1 MKNKILIRNIYRLN
15 LQIFLKKTNPAIFH
29 KDTHFVK
36 NKSNRQQTRYIDF
49 IFQDKW
55 ESTKQL
61 NTKQKRYIT
70 HKIIDVVLQR
80 LW

>member
-1 MKNKILIRNIYRLN
+1 MKNKILTRNIYRLN
-15 LQIFLKKTNPAIFH
+15 LQIFLKKTNPSIYH
-29 KDTHFVK
+29 KDTYFVK
-36 NKSNRQQTRYIDF
+36 SKSNRQRTGYMNF
-49 IFQDKW
+49 IFQNKQ